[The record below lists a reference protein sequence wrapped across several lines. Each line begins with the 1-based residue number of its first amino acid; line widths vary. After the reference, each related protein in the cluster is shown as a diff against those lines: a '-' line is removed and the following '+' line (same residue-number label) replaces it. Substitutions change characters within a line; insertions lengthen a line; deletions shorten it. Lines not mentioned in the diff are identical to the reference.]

1 MPFVDHDDET
11 SCKHAASSKL
21 RHGRPNGVL
30 DRNKGFVSCS
40 RGRSRNRHN
49 GDGTTAKFLADA
61 RSLAAIRSSPFRHDG
76 NLNPTALSPTAIE
89 NHLSVRVVR
98 EPLQQ
103 IIVQCPM
110 PQRHEE

>member
-1 MPFVDHDDET
+1 LRLTTRWNFVT
-11 SCKHAASSKL
+11 
-21 RHGRPNGVL
+21 
-30 DRNKGFVSCS
+30 CS

-61 RSLAAIRSSPFRHDG
+61 RSLAAIRPSPFRHDG
-76 NLNPTALSPTAIE
+76 NLNLTALSETAIE
-89 NHLSVRVVR
+89 SHLSVRVVR

-110 PQRHEE
+110 PQRHDE